1 MASAT
6 LALATTPPS
15 HTLAPPSVQRALVL
29 MLLLAGS
36 APLAAQDRFIA
47 PTIYNVSAVTEQG
60 IGDNPAHALYVQN
73 SSTVP
78 VVVFGILLT
87 ECENVR
93 QPCGSHHVKIRV
105 GPNRRVNVGRIEPR
119 DRERGMSYRWTFSY
133 LPDSADAKAIA
144 MLREHG
150 VEFDAS
156 GRIHMV
162 NPGGAAPPASDS
174 ATVAQAQ
181 AAPPAPA
188 DTSEP
193 RVIYIGGGYTPPPP
207 PPPTRTL
214 RFKLGWGS
222 ILGWTM
228 VPNHVIE
235 PTGSCVDPAQ
245 TAKYEKDAK
254 IEKMPWRPAKLD
266 RSFGQV
272 RLPEDLRD
280 SVLKSDEVLVRFVAD
295 TDRTVIPE
303 SVSVLESQ
311 YGEISVLVCQ
321 SVMSGSFEAAK
332 NRQGQPVQSWVQT
345 TVKVNRF

>member
-1 MASAT
+1 
-6 LALATTPPS
+6 
-15 HTLAPPSVQRALVL
+15 VQRALVL
-29 MLLLAGS
+29 ALLVAGS
-36 APLAAQDRFIA
+36 TPLAAQDRFIA

-60 IGDNPAHALYVQN
+60 IGDNPVHALYVQN

-93 QPCGSHHVKIRV
+93 QPCGSHRVKIKV
-105 GPNRRVNVGRIEPR
+105 APNRRVNVGRVEPR

-156 GRIHMV
+156 GRLRMV
-162 NPGGAAPPASDS
+162 NPDGATPRPTDS

-181 AAPPAPA
+181 AAPPVPD
-188 DTSEP
+188 DTMPP
-193 RVIYIGGGYTPPPP
+193 RVIDLGPRWTPPPP

-222 ILGWTM
+222 ILGWTQ
-228 VPNHVIE
+228 VPDHVIE

-245 TAKYEKDAK
+245 TAKYEKNAK
-254 IEKMPWRPAKLD
+254 IEKMPWKPAQLD
-266 RSFGQV
+266 RGFGQV

-280 SVLKSDEVLVRFVAD
+280 STLKSDEVLVRFVAD

-321 SVMSGSFEAAK
+321 SVMSGTFEAAR

-345 TVKVNRF
+345 TVRVNKF

>member
-1 MASAT
+1 
-6 LALATTPPS
+6 
-15 HTLAPPSVQRALVL
+15 
-29 MLLLAGS
+29 MLLLSGS
-36 APLAAQDRFIA
+36 SPLAAQDRFIA

-87 ECENVR
+87 ECENIR

-105 GPNRRVNVGRIEPR
+105 GPNRRVNVGRVEPR
-119 DRERGMSYRWTFSY
+119 DRDRGMSYRWTFSY
-133 LPDSADAKAIA
+133 LPDSADAKALA

-150 VEFDAS
+150 VEFDAN
-156 GRIHMV
+156 GRVRMI
-162 NPGGAAPPASDS
+162 NPGGPTPPAPDS

-181 AAPPAPA
+181 AAPPVPA
-188 DTSEP
+188 ASSEP
-193 RVIYIGGGYTPPPP
+193 RVIYIEGGYTPPPP

-245 TAKYEKDAK
+245 TATYEKDAK
-254 IEKMPWRPAKLD
+254 IEKMPWKPAKLD

-272 RLPEDLRD
+272 RLPADLRD

-311 YGEISVLVCQ
+311 YGAISVLVCQ

-345 TVKVNRF
+345 TVRVNRF

>member
-1 MASAT
+1 
-6 LALATTPPS
+6 
-15 HTLAPPSVQRALVL
+15 

-36 APLAAQDRFIA
+36 SPLAAQDRFIA

-133 LPDSADAKAIA
+133 LPDSADARAMA

-150 VEFDAS
+150 IEFDAN
-156 GRIHMV
+156 GKLHMV
-162 NPGGAAPPASDS
+162 DARGVTSPASDS

-181 AAPPAPA
+181 AAPPVPA
-188 DTSEP
+188 DTAEP
-193 RVIYIGGGYTPPPP
+193 RVVYIGRPYTPPPP

-222 ILGWTM
+222 ILGWTQ
-228 VPNHVIE
+228 VPDHVIE

-272 RLPEDLRD
+272 RLPDDLRD

-345 TVKVNRF
+345 TVKVNKF

>member
-1 MASAT
+1 V
-6 LALATTPPS
+6 
-15 HTLAPPSVQRALVL
+15 HRALIPA
-29 MLLLAGS
+29 LLIAWS
-36 APLAAQDRFIA
+36 APLVAQDRFIA

-78 VVVFGILLT
+78 VVVFGILLS

-105 GPNRRVNVGRIEPR
+105 GANRRVNVGRVEPR

-133 LPDSADAKAIA
+133 LPDSADAKAMA

-156 GRIHMV
+156 GRIHLV
-162 NPGGAAPPASDS
+162 DRGGAVAPPNTE
-174 ATVAQAQ
+174 ATVEQAS

-188 DTSEP
+188 DSAEP
-193 RVIYIGGGYTPPPP
+193 RVIYIGKAPPLPPP
-207 PPPTRTL
+207 PPPTRIL

-222 ILGWTM
+222 ILGWTQ
-228 VPNHVIE
+228 VPNHIIE

-245 TAKYEKDAK
+245 TAKYEKDPK
-254 IEKMPWRPAKLD
+254 IEKTPWRPAKLE

-272 RLPEDLRD
+272 RLPETLRD
-280 SVLKSDEVLVRFVAD
+280 STLKSDEVLVRFVAD

-321 SVMSGSFEAAK
+321 SVMSGSFDAAK
-332 NRQGQPVQSWVQT
+332 NRQGQPVLSWVQT
-345 TVKVNRF
+345 TVRINKF

>member
-1 MASAT
+1 
-6 LALATTPPS
+6 
-15 HTLAPPSVQRALVL
+15 

-181 AAPPAPA
+181 AAPPTPA